1 MRRLWRLGG
10 VAALLAYGWLLARFA
25 SGIASGADN
34 SGYLNAA
41 RLLRAGKLREP
52 LRLPPSL
59 ADSHL
64 RPWLFTPLG
73 FQPAANGR
81 TLLPTYPPGLPLQQA
96 AAATLVGSLEQG
108 AVLVNLFSG
117 IGFALL
123 AYRLGRAW
131 RLSRAAAAVPT
142 LLLAANPLALRFF
155 TWNMSD
161 GPAAFWAVA
170 AVYFAVKAGRRWP
183 YAAAAG
189 LAWALG
195 IATRPTQLLLLPALL
210 LALPPRGGVLAAFA
224 MGAAPL
230 ASWLSWYNGQQFG
243 AWYRSGYA
251 NLAREFKGRY
261 LWPTVQ
267 HYAAWMA
274 RFYSP
279 LALFPWLGH
288 LRSALAGKRSQLLCL
303 AWWLPFFAFYGFYKY
318 TNDAWWY
325 LRFVFPAMPGL
336 VLGGVL
342 AAQQHWQQARRS
354 WVKPGLAALAFLAAG
369 CSLFWARRLNALQLA
384 RDEAVYPQGV
394 AWAEEVAGREGVIF
408 CAQLSG
414 SVYFYSPLAVF
425 RVDLARKEELEQV
438 LTTLQQRGLQA
449 YAMLFDFEA
458 RVYPRVFPGMF
469 QKLGERGRLSL
480 WRVSWPEEG
489 GARNPWAGLTPSLAC
504 DPASSS
510 LPPGSG
516 GNEPWGVPPREPAR

>member
-1 MRRLWRLGG
+1 M
-10 VAALLAYGWLLARFA
+10 AALLAYGCLLARFA
-25 SGIASGADN
+25 SGFASGADN

-41 RLLRAGKLREP
+41 RLLRAGALREP
-52 LRLPPSL
+52 LRLPPPL
-59 ADSHL
+59 VDSHL

-73 FQPAANGR
+73 FQPAADGR
-81 TLLPTYPPGLPLQQA
+81 TLLPTYPPGLALQQA
-96 AAATLVGSLEQG
+96 AAGALFASLEKA
-108 AVLVNLFSG
+108 AVLVNLLSG
-117 IGFALL
+117 IGFVLL

-131 RLSRAAAAVPT
+131 GLSRVAAAVAT

-210 LALPPRGGVLAAFA
+210 LALPLRGKVLAAFA
-224 MGAAPL
+224 IGAAPL
-230 ASWLSWYNGQQFG
+230 ASWLGWYNSQQFG

-261 LWPTVQ
+261 LGPTVQ
-267 HYAAWMA
+267 HYAAWLA

-279 LALFPWLGH
+279 LALFPWLAH
-288 LRSALAGKRSQLLCL
+288 LRGALAGKRSQLVCL

-325 LRFVFPAMPGL
+325 LRFVLPALPGL

-342 AAQQHWQQARRS
+342 AAQQHWQKASS
-354 WVKPGLAALAFLAAG
+354 WVKLALTALAFFAAG
-369 CSLFWARRLNALQLA
+369 CSVFWAQRLNALPLA

-394 AWAEEVAGREGVIF
+394 AWAEEVAGQEGVIF
-408 CAQLSG
+408 CGQLSG
-414 SVYFYSPLAVF
+414 SVYFYSPLAVI
-425 RVDLARKEELEQV
+425 RVDLARKEELKQV
-438 LTTLQQRGLQA
+438 LTMFQQRGLHA

-458 RVYPRVFPGMF
+458 RVYPRVFPGTF
-469 QKLGERGRLSL
+469 EKLGERGRLSL
-480 WRVSWPEEG
+480 WRLSWTEG
-489 GARNPWAGLTPSLAC
+489 AGAQKP
-504 DPASSS
+504 
-510 LPPGSG
+510 
-516 GNEPWGVPPREPAR
+516 

>member
-1 MRRLWRLGG
+1 M
-10 VAALLAYGWLLARFA
+10 AAFLAYGGLLARFA

-41 RLLRAGKLREP
+41 RLLRAGKLRE
-52 LRLPPSL
+52 LVRVPPPL

-73 FQPAANGR
+73 FQPAADGR

-96 AAATLVGSLEQG
+96 ATAALSVSLEQA
-108 AVLVNLFSG
+108 AVLVNLISG

-131 RLSRAAAAVPT
+131 RLSRTAASVAT

-161 GPAAFWAVA
+161 GPAAFCAVA

-189 LAWALG
+189 FAWALG

-210 LALPPRGGVLAAFA
+210 RALPLRGSMLAAFA
-224 MGAAPL
+224 IGAAPL
-230 ASWLSWYNGQQFG
+230 ASWLGWYNSQQFG
-243 AWYRSGYA
+243 AWHRTGYA
-251 NLAREFKGRY
+251 NLAREFKVRY
-261 LWPTVQ
+261 FWPTLQ
-267 HYAAWMA
+267 HYAAWLA

-279 LALFPWLGH
+279 FAFFPWLAH
-288 LRSALAGKRSQLLCL
+288 LRGALAGKRPQLVCL

-318 TNDAWWY
+318 TNDTWWY
-325 LRFVFPAMPGL
+325 LRFVLPAMPGL

-342 AAQQHWQQARRS
+342 AAQQRWQQARS
-354 WVKPGLAALAFLAAG
+354 WVKPALAALAFLAAG
-369 CSLFWARRLNALQLA
+369 CSVFWAQHLQALRLA

-394 AWAEEVAGREGVIF
+394 TWAEEVAGREGMVF
-408 CAQLSG
+408 CGQLSG

-425 RVDLARKEELEQV
+425 RVDLASKEELKQV
-438 LTTLQQRGLQA
+438 LTVLQQRGLHA
-449 YAMLFDFEA
+449 YAVLFDFEA

-469 QKLGERGRLSL
+469 KKVGERGRLSL
-480 WRVSWPEEG
+480 WRLSGTEAA
-489 GARNPWAGLTPSLAC
+489 GAQNP
-504 DPASSS
+504 
-510 LPPGSG
+510 
-516 GNEPWGVPPREPAR
+516 